1 MKEFLIFILF
11 IVISAVLWIFATS
24 LTVTG
29 QGGNNSRYAFIAKSM
44 FYWAAVISAF
54 IFGYLMH

>member
-29 QGGNNSRYAFIAKSM
+29 QGSDNSRYAFIAKSI

-54 IFGYLMH
+54 IFGYLIR

>member
-1 MKEFLIFILF
+1 MKEFLKFILF
-11 IVISAVLWIFATS
+11 IVISAVLWIFATA

-29 QGGNNSRYAFIAKSM
+29 LGSDNSRYAFIAKSM

>member
-24 LTVTG
+24 LTVKD
-29 QGGNNSRYAFIAKSM
+29 QGGNNFKYAFIAKSI
-44 FYWAAVISAF
+44 FYWAAVIIAF
-54 IFGYLMH
+54 ALGYLIK

>member
-44 FYWAAVISAF
+44 FYWAAVIIAF
-54 IFGYLMH
+54 ALGYLIK

>member
-1 MKEFLIFILF
+1 
-11 IVISAVLWIFATS
+11 VLWIFATS

-29 QGGNNSRYAFIAKSM
+29 QGGNNTRYAFIAKSM

>member
-11 IVISAVLWIFATS
+11 IVISAVLWIFATA

-29 QGGNNSRYAFIAKSM
+29 QGSNNSRYAFIAKSM

-54 IFGYLMH
+54 IFGYLIR

>member
-11 IVISAVLWIFATS
+11 IVISAVLWIFATA

-29 QGGNNSRYAFIAKSM
+29 GIGNNSRYAFIAKSI
-44 FYWAAVISAF
+44 FYWLAVISAF